1 MDMFKPFTLSL
12 PLLLAGSGLLPAAA
26 QAQATTVELSPGNV
40 CFIQQTTAVTQTSAP
55 RIYRWTDDKGQV
67 HFGDRAPSTGAA
79 SVVEPQMR
87 AQDDYF
93 DLTIENRGNVQAPFF
108 QSQLTGLT
116 NGIYR
121 ILASMLGKERL
132 RQVGLHIVLFPDAAS
147 YYRYGQSAVG
157 MNLSNTEGFYTPHNN
172 QAVTYVFAERSKTL
186 EAAKHESTHVIA
198 AGILGSAPFW
208 LNEGLA
214 EYFAELQVQA
224 QYTQVR
230 VNEDWLW
237 LARTSIDEGYPASLA
252 DFLAL
257 DASGWRTDRQA
268 HHYALGWA
276 LVYFMMGSEQGRA
289 SLAQLLQALADNYCK
304 PLDANATLAQAWP
317 GGLAAL
323 QQDFYAWLQ
332 NPAEKRLHVY

>member
-1 MDMFKPFTLSL
+1 MPKTATLSL
-12 PLLLAGSGLLPAAA
+12 PLLFAVQALLPAPVLA
-26 QAQATTVELSPGNV
+26 QTTTVEISPGNI
-40 CFIQQTTAVTQTSAP
+40 CFVQQTTAVTQTSAP

-67 HFGDRAPSTGAA
+67 HFSDRAPSTANAA
-79 SVVEPQMR
+79 VVEPQMR

-108 QSQLTGLT
+108 QTQLTGLT

-121 ILASMLGKERL
+121 ILSNMLGKERL
-132 RQVGLHIVLFPDAAS
+132 RQVDLHVLLFPDANS
-147 YYRYGQSAVG
+147 YYRYGQEAVG
-157 MNLSNTEGFYTPHNN
+157 MDLRNTEGFYTPHNN
-172 QAVTYVFAERSKTL
+172 QAVTYVLADRGQTL

-198 AGILGSAPFW
+198 AGILGSVPFW

-214 EYFAELQVQA
+214 EYFAELEVQA
-224 QYTQVR
+224 QFTQVR

-237 LARTSIDEGYPASLA
+237 LARTSIEEGYPANLK

-276 LVYFMMGSEQGRA
+276 LVYFMMGTEQGRS
-289 SLAQLLQALADNYCK
+289 SLGQLLQIMADNYCE
-304 PLDANATLAQAWP
+304 PLDANAKLDLVWP
-317 GGLAAL
+317 GGVNVL
-323 QQDFYAWLQ
+323 QQDFYAWLRD
-332 NPAEKRLHVY
+332 PAQKRLHVY